1 MEFKKE
7 VDKQIMNF
15 EPLPSEREAHTHRAV
30 VSGTKI
36 YITTGFYSDGRLG
49 EVFVKAD
56 KEGTE
61 LRLLN
66 AVAIGISVGLQH
78 GIPLVRF
85 TRKYKYQRIGAEGIG
100 VTDDPEIR
108 MVKGILDYLAR
119 YLENNYLTPTE
130 MVLA

>member
-15 EPLPSEREAHTHRAV
+15 EPLPSEREAHTHKAV
-30 VSGTKI
+30 VSGIKI
-36 YITTGFYSDGRLG
+36 YITTGFYPDGRLG

-56 KEGTE
+56 KEGAE

-85 TRKYKYQRIGAEGIG
+85 TRKYKYQRIGTEGM
-100 VTDDPEIR
+100 TDDPEIR